1 MHEPHAEVFTWN
13 RGTYEAIDS
22 GRRAA
27 GDSARV
33 FRQRI
38 RAGQERKQGKRQ
50 FIKAAIQGNIAEV
63 DAGKLAQEKG
73 KSDAVK
79 QYGAMLEKE
88 HGAANEKAIA
98 AAKSLGVEPPTGS
111 GVGQKATYLK
121 WKILSGDTFDRSF
134 AKGMVKDHEKD
145 IKEYQKASLKGDGAG
160 DYAKETLPTLQMHL
174 KAAKSLNQQVQMKQS
189 MR

>member
-1 MHEPHAEVFTWN
+1 MKQS
-13 RGTYEAIDS
+13 IL
-22 GRRAA
+22 AA
-27 GDSARV
+27 GLLAAAAFAFSAPAFAQDKNADKESV
-33 FRQRI
+33 
-38 RAGQERKQGKRQ
+38 K

-73 KSDAVK
+73 KSDGVK
-79 QYGAMLEKE
+79 QYGAMLEKD

-111 GVGQKATYLK
+111 SVGEKATYVKLK
-121 WKILSGDTFDRSF
+121 VLTGDTFDRSF

-145 IKEYQKASLKGDGAG
+145 IKEYQKAAAKRDAAGA
-160 DYAKETLPTLQMHL
+160 YAKETLPTLQSHL
-174 KAAKSLNQQVQMKQS
+174 KAAQTLNQQVQMKQS